1 MCVVAIQFPV
11 NLFLPDVKPIH
22 LFWRGAAMTSIRQTP
37 FRIGHVLHFLP
48 FIICN
53 AVGAAATQ
61 ENRLIYEALHFRLV
75 QIVTGLVPAKREP
88 PPP

>member
-1 MCVVAIQFPV
+1 MSVQQLAF
-11 NLFLPDVKPIH
+11 
-22 LFWRGAAMTSIRQTP
+22 P
-37 FRIGHVLHFLP
+37 FRLSS
-48 FIICN
+48 
-53 AVGAAATQ
+53 AVHKRSQQHERGRQATQ